1 MLYMNIIFP
10 FKKGVRK
17 SLQNRRQNHLNGQF
31 EDTNSLSPI
40 QADDDA
46 GFTLIEVMVALAI
59 FSIAV
64 VAMITAQNENIR
76 TITILEER
84 AMAEIAAEN
93 ILVETIT
100 AAGVIPVGFSSGQ
113 IDFAGRPF
121 DWRRQVI
128 ETSSPSVHRVTVS
141 IYNRGD
147 NHALQSFTALRKA
160 D

>member
-1 MLYMNIIFP
+1 
-10 FKKGVRK
+10 
-17 SLQNRRQNHLNGQF
+17 
-31 EDTNSLSPI
+31 
-40 QADDDA
+40 
-46 GFTLIEVMVALAI
+46 MVALAI